1 MIHDLSRV
9 VRTLS
14 FPRLA
19 VSIIAVL
26 LAGCVSGAPVA
37 LGESHPAN
45 PKATSGYSSESTV
58 LSAYK
63 SREALVARA
72 DEDAAQ
78 DGPMQSMAGM
88 DHGSMAGMQH
98 GGVTPVGQAQSK
110 PTSTATVNKIDAAQH
125 KVNLS
130 HDPIQA
136 IGWPAMTMDFPV
148 APSVDLATVKPGSR
162 VTFTMSKDR
171 AGTYQIEAIQPNP

>member
-1 MIHDLSRV
+1 MIHDSSRGG
-9 VRTLS
+9 TPMS
-14 FPRLA
+14 FPLLA
-19 VSIIAVL
+19 VSIIPAL
-26 LAGCVSGAPVA
+26 LVGCVSGAPVA

-45 PKATSGYSSESTV
+45 PKAASGYSSESTV
-58 LSAYK
+58 LSSYK
-63 SREALVARA
+63 SAEALIAQA
-72 DEDAAQ
+72 DEEAAQ
-78 DGPMQSMAGM
+78 GGQMQNMAGM
-88 DHGSMAGMQH
+88 DHSSMAGMQH
-98 GGVTPVGQAQSK
+98 GGGTPVAQSK

-171 AGTYQIEAIQPNP
+171 AGTYQIEAIRPNP